1 MAGISNRL
9 RPHEIAAL
17 VEPLTT
23 AVIALRLGTATEQHL
38 SDLCAAVH
46 ISYRIAEA
54 VARHCY
60 LLPHLTKASDAL
72 IAQGQ
77 GEPFDV
83 DAIDNGISIF
93 RALIIA
99 TPRPK
104 VAKIMTR
111 AAAAASV
118 VTPPNGVPN
127 EAGPIHDVAGHPR

>member
-17 VEPLTT
+17 VQPLTT

-38 SDLCAAVH
+38 SDLCAALH

-54 VARHCY
+54 VPRRRY
-60 LLPHLTKASDAL
+60 LLPHLTTASDAL

-77 GEPFDV
+77 GAPFDV
-83 DAIDNGISIF
+83 DAIDNGISIY
-93 RALIIA
+93 RALIVA

-104 VAKIMTR
+104 VAKIIR
-111 AAAAASV
+111 LSAIAALPHGRNQPAAKPIKS
-118 VTPPNGVPN
+118 
-127 EAGPIHDVAGHPR
+127 GP